1 MKKKKPSKLC
11 VRVQMLNENLNICTG
26 IHCGNAITFYK
37 LFVEEGPILIDTDE
51 GVSYLYVKI
60 K

>member
-1 MKKKKPSKLC
+1 MKKKKPSELC
-11 VRVQMLNENLNICTG
+11 IRTQMLNDTLNMCTS

-37 LFVEEGPILIDTDE
+37 FFVEEGPILIDTAE
-51 GVSYLYVKI
+51 GISYLYVKI